1 MHTLLHEIGHLLGY
15 EHTDS
20 GLMAPVLSASPR
32 HPASRLP
39 DLASRIPDPSSRLP
53 DLASRRDDVFADLGR
68 DGSED
73 DPLPLLESE
82 GADETLVAA
91 TVKSSDEAA
100 QIRVPR
106 RHRLERFEHD
116 LDAWFAQLALAGEE
130 PSTDQ

>member
-1 MHTLLHEIGHLLGY
+1 VTV
-15 EHTDS
+15 
-20 GLMAPVLSASPR
+20 PVR
-32 HPASRLP
+32 
-39 DLASRIPDPSSRLP
+39 P

>member
-39 DLASRIPDPSSRLP
+39 DLASRLP

-73 DPLPLLESE
+73 DTLPLLEPEE
-82 GADETLVAA
+82 GDETLVAG

-100 QIRVPR
+100 QIRIPR

-116 LDAWFAQLALAGEE
+116 LDAWFAQLSADDE
-130 PSTDQ
+130 PLTKDH

>member
-32 HPASRLP
+32 HPASRVP
-39 DLASRIPDPSSRLP
+39 DLASRVPDPVSRVP

-68 DGSED
+68 DGGED
-73 DPLPLLESE
+73 DTLPLLASQAGE
-82 GADETLVAA
+82 ALLA
-91 TVKSSDEAA
+91 TAIQQGDEAA

-106 RHRLERFEHD
+106 RHRLERFEHE
-116 LDAWFAQLALAGEE
+116 LDAWFAQLSAAEE
-130 PSTDQ
+130 PLTNDK